1 MKRKARILI
10 AALLGVLLLSLCV
23 GIYWTHVK
31 EKRTYEAPKETATDI
46 HVVLSTS
53 DFSDIFHE
61 KVIVTS
67 DQPFRVCYANVTEY
81 KEAGEIVE
89 ITEESAI
96 EDIYMLTPQ
105 KGASLQV
112 LSISR
117 GYGSPKYEGALEI
130 INTLGG
136 LVLVNQVSVETYL
149 RYVVPSEMPASYGAE
164 ALKAQAVCARN
175 FAYQHILNP
184 SYPAFDADL
193 DDSIRYQV
201 YNNSEPHTACDQ
213 AISDTAGVVLQ
224 YGEELVNTYYYST
237 SWGFTT
243 DATLWGGGALPYYQ
257 SRHVGEEDDRPDLT
271 DEEVFR
277 QVMNREGDG
286 DYTDYEET
294 EVWYRWETTVGAGR
308 ILENLKEM
316 NYDTSGAL
324 TGISVSGRRAGGSVS
339 KLRVQFDS
347 HEIVLT
353 AESEIRKCFWP
364 KEEELKRNDGSVL
377 QGYEK
382 LPSSFFYIDVNQ
394 NENQTVAS
402 VTIHGG
408 GCGHGLGMTQN
419 GAKKLAEIG
428 FTYADILDYFYPGTA
443 CVKERFGV

>member
-1 MKRKARILI
+1 MKRKERILI

-61 KVIVTS
+61 KVTVTS

-136 LVLVNQVSVETYL
+136 LVLANQVSVETYL

-164 ALKAQAVCARN
+164 ALRRRRSAPEILRINTFSTPRIRPLMPISTIV
-175 FAYQHILNP
+175 FAIKCTITLN
-184 SYPAFDADL
+184 L
-193 DDSIRYQV
+193 IRPVTRQFRTLRAWCC
-201 YNNSEPHTACDQ
+201 NMGRSLSTRTITRLP
-213 AISDTAGVVLQ
+213 GGLQ
-224 YGEELVNTYYYST
+224 
-237 SWGFTT
+237 
-243 DATLWGGGALPYYQ
+243 Q
-257 SRHVGEEDDRPDLT
+257 MQRC
-271 DEEVFR
+271 
-277 QVMNREGDG
+277 
-286 DYTDYEET
+286 
-294 EVWYRWETTVGAGR
+294 GAGARFRIIRAVMSERRMIVR
-308 ILENLKEM
+308 ILRMKKC
-316 NYDTSGAL
+316 
-324 TGISVSGRRAGGSVS
+324 SGR
-339 KLRVQFDS
+339 
-347 HEIVLT
+347 
-353 AESEIRKCFWP
+353 
-364 KEEELKRNDGSVL
+364 
-377 QGYEK
+377 
-382 LPSSFFYIDVNQ
+382 
-394 NENQTVAS
+394 
-402 VTIHGG
+402 
-408 GCGHGLGMTQN
+408 
-419 GAKKLAEIG
+419 
-428 FTYADILDYFYPGTA
+428 
-443 CVKERFGV
+443 